1 MDYFYI
7 QNGKIV
13 GCGQAQ
19 CLNDDIINVEVTPD
33 MVDYTDDPTWE
44 SERFKWKWAWDG
56 EKIIPNPNFEEE
68 EKAHYN
74 EAMRQARSEAYYGET
89 DSLVARKIRKQAIN
103 DWTDEDEAEFVE
115 KIQTITNK
123 IKEQY
128 PYRGE

>member
-7 QNGKIV
+7 QNGQII

-33 MVDYTDDPTWE
+33 MVDYNDNPTWE
-44 SERFKWKWAWDG
+44 SERFKWRWKWDG
-56 EKIIPNPNFEEE
+56 EKIIENPEFEIE

-74 EAMRQARSEAYYGET
+74 EAMRQARSEAYAGET

-103 DWTDEDEAEFVE
+103 DWSEEDEAEFVAE
-115 KIQTITNK
+115 MTRISNE
-123 IKEQY
+123 IKERF
-128 PYRGE
+128 PYDE